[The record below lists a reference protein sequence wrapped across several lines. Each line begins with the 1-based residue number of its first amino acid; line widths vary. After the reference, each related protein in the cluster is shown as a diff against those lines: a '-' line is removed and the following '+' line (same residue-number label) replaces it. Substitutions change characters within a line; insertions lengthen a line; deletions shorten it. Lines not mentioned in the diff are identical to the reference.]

1 LRYRPESPNAGGDR
15 KSLCPKLKRNHQ
27 EIGGTKLTMK
37 IGVRKVTMASPSD
50 ISGLSRL
57 IDSKEINPAEIVALI
72 GKTEGNGGANDFT
85 RGFATLSYQLLLAS
99 RLGISAKEVADRI
112 AFVWS
117 GGTEGVLSP
126 HATIFT
132 RSDSS
137 DGTGEPRLALGIE
150 ATRDI
155 LPEEVGT
162 MIQVR
167 EVAAAVH
174 RCLKQAEITDS
185 ADVHYVQVKGPL
197 LTPATI
203 ADADARGKNLVTR
216 DPNGSKAFARGA
228 TALGVA
234 LGLGEVKES
243 NLSDEIIARR
253 LDLFSAVASTSAGGE
268 LKNCEILLF
277 GNSPT
282 ATSDYRIGH
291 GILSDVIDAA
301 GVRAALKSA
310 GLSDALSSD
319 ELSRIAAIFAKADA
333 SPNGLIRGRRTT
345 MLSDADI
352 NYERHARAA
361 LGAVIASITNDPAIF
376 VSGGTEHQCAPG
388 EAPIAA
394 IVRV

>member
-1 LRYRPESPNAGGDR
+1 
-15 KSLCPKLKRNHQ
+15 
-27 EIGGTKLTMK
+27 MK
-37 IGVRKVTMASPSD
+37 IGVHKVAMASPSD
-50 ISGLSRL
+50 VSGLTRL
-57 IDSKEINPAEIVALI
+57 IDAQEINPADIVALI

-85 RGFATLSYQLLLAS
+85 RGFATLSYQLLLAD
-99 RLGISAKEVADRI
+99 RLGISTKEVGERI

-132 RSDSS
+132 RSQNS
-137 DGTGEPRLALGIE
+137 GQTTGEPRLALGIE

-162 MIQVR
+162 MVQVD
-167 EVAAAVH
+167 EVAKAVL
-174 RCLKQAEITDS
+174 RCLNQAGIVDP

-203 ADADARGKNLVTR
+203 ADADARGKKLVTR

-234 LGLGEVKES
+234 FGLQEVKGS
-243 NLSDEIIARR
+243 ALSDEIIAKR
-253 LDLFSAVASTSAGGE
+253 LDLFSSVASTSAGGE

-277 GNSPT
+277 GNSRL
-282 ATSDYRIGH
+282 ASSDYRIGH
-291 GILSDVIDAA
+291 GILGDVIDAA
-301 GVRAALKSA
+301 GVKAALLSA
-310 GLSDALSSD
+310 GLSEPLSHQ
-319 ELSRIAAIFAKADA
+319 ELSRIAAVFAKADA
-333 SPNGLIRGRRTT
+333 SPNGMIRGRRTT

-394 IVRV
+394 IVKV